1 MSDLE
6 RMVLAQ
12 NAVLERAS
20 AHARAFLAG
29 LDDMPAAATAPVE
42 TLRAA
47 LHRPLPE
54 QPSDEIAVIDALVEG
69 VRGGLQGSPTGRFFG
84 WVIGG
89 TLPVAV
95 AADWLT
101 SAWDQNAAS
110 HTLAP
115 AAAVVE
121 EICGVWLKDLLG
133 LPASASFGLVTGC
146 QMAHATA
153 LAAARHRLLADRGI
167 DVEAVGLAG
176 TPPIRVL
183 TGLHRHE
190 SIIRAV
196 RLLGLGSDS
205 VRLLACD
212 ADGRLDLGALA
223 DALAD
228 DPTSPTIVCL
238 QAGDLNTGV
247 YDPFGPACD
256 LAHKRRAWVH
266 VDGAF
271 GLWAAA
277 SPRLRP
283 LVEGL
288 ELADSWATDGHKWLN
303 LPHDSGFVFVAD
315 PRAHQAAFGQA
326 ASYSVLVEGT
336 RRQIDWNPEWSRRS
350 RGFAVYAALGALG
363 RAGVAALVDRS
374 CDMAT
379 ALVDGLSGLPDVE
392 VLARPRIN
400 QGLVRF
406 LDRAGSHDA
415 LTDAVA
421 AELQREGAAWFGTT
435 TWRGMRA
442 MRVSVCNW
450 RTNLH
455 DVEVALGAVRRA
467 MEAAHASARSSERLS
482 TRASK

>member
-1 MSDLE
+1 MSELE
-6 RMVLAQ
+6 RMIRSQ
-12 NAVLERAS
+12 DAVLERAS
-20 AHARAFLAG
+20 THGRAFLAG
-29 LDDMPAAATAPVE
+29 LSDMPAGATASAE
-42 TLRAA
+42 ALRAA
-47 LHRPLPE
+47 LHRPLPDH
-54 QPSDEIAVIDALVEG
+54 PTDEIEVIDALVEG

-133 LPASASFGLVTGC
+133 LPADASFGLVTGC

-196 RLLGLGSDS
+196 RLLGLGSNA
-205 VRLLACD
+205 VRLLPCD
-212 ADGRLDLGALA
+212 EDGRLDLSALA
-223 DALAD
+223 GILAAEPD
-228 DPTSPTIVCL
+228 GPTIVCL

-256 LAHKRRAWVH
+256 LAHAHGAWVH

-277 SPRLRP
+277 SPRLRAM
-283 LVEGL
+283 LAGIDA
-288 ELADSWATDGHKWLN
+288 ADSWATDGHKWLN

-326 ASYSVLVEGT
+326 ASYSVLIEGT

-363 RAGVAALVDRS
+363 RTGVATLVERS
-374 CDMAT
+374 CDMAK
-379 ALVDGLSGLPDVE
+379 AIVDGLSRLPDVE

-406 LDRAGSHDA
+406 LDPTGGHDA

-421 AELQREGAAWFGTT
+421 AELQRAGVAWFGTT

-450 RTNLH
+450 RTGPG
-455 DVEVALGAVRRA
+455 DVEISLEAVRQALGRVRPEPRTDTF
-467 MEAAHASARSSERLS
+467 LG
-482 TRASK
+482 KVQD